1 MKSGVCQLFNVNSF
15 IGRLNSPSC
24 QNLFA
29 KQTQFQFHT
38 LQKKLNKFCWHK
50 LLKIK
55 YIVGF
60 GLLSFCKYYL
70 KIKDYLKIKLKF
82 VNQQS
87 LGSFFSKSIFHL
99 AVIEGRGVWTLERG
113 IQIEEIH
120 SICCKTQPQLA
131 KEFCKHLTM

>member
-1 MKSGVCQLFNVNSF
+1 M
-15 IGRLNSPSC
+15 
-24 QNLFA
+24 
-29 KQTQFQFHT
+29 
-38 LQKKLNKFCWHK
+38 
-50 LLKIK
+50 KIK

-99 AVIEGRGVWTLERG
+99 PVIEGRGVGRDSGENLFQLLEDNFNLRSSLANIKTL
-113 IQIEEIH
+113 
-120 SICCKTQPQLA
+120 QL
-131 KEFCKHLTM
+131 